1 MTENDLK
8 ENVIRLADPVARSL
22 GLIIWGVEISRA
34 GRMILR
40 LFVDVPRLEQETA
53 ALQARPDRD
62 QAPIEA
68 VFSAPAPSAA
78 TSPAPASP
86 GSASPSS
93 ASIDQCEEISRHL
106 ALALEVEDIIPDP
119 YVLEVSTPGLTRTF
133 FSLAQMRPYL
143 GDMVEARLHAPLA
156 PQGRHPAAAG
166 DAGRRI
172 WRGRLAAV
180 EEDGFVL
187 EPALVSPDGEV
198 QPEDLPPV
206 LLPWQ
211 AVRKA
216 SRMHIFCR
224 PGKPGKQPGKK
235 TGKAA
240 GKKTGKTI
248 AAMGNTAD

>member
-1 MTENDLK
+1 MTENALK
-8 ENVIRLADPVARSL
+8 ENVLRLAEPVARSL

-40 LFVDVPRLEQETA
+40 IFVDVPRLEQETA

-62 QAPIEA
+62 QAPVEA
-68 VFSAPAPSAA
+68 VFSAPTPSAA
-78 TSPAPASP
+78 TSPASAPP
-86 GSASPSS
+86 GS
-93 ASIDQCEEISRHL
+93 ASIDQCEELSRHL
-106 ALALEVEDIIPDP
+106 ALALDVEDVIPEA

-156 PQGRHPAAAG
+156 LRGGHPAAAG

-172 WRGRLAAV
+172 WRGRLTAV

-187 EPALVSPDGEV
+187 EPALVSPEGEV
-198 QPEDLPPV
+198 QPEELPPV
-206 LLPWQ
+206 RLPWQ

-224 PGKPGKQPGKK
+224 PGKPGKKPGKK

-240 GKKTGKTI
+240 GKKTGKNI
-248 AAMGNTAD
+248 AAMRNTAD